1 MGYFNTACGILGA
14 EKDETLAEAAQ
25 RVVDRVSYLEGANAA
40 WEMITATNK
49 KVIERLQGELEASK
63 DRTAKLATKCIYH
76 EELRLWYDKV
86 ETILFG
92 NVNENRSDDEIED
105 EIRRLQG
112 GHKHSELRRLLKEF
126 LNEW

>member
-25 RVVDRVSYLEGANAA
+25 RVVDRVSYLEGANEA

-86 ETILFG
+86 EGIVCG
-92 NVNENRSDDEIED
+92 WVDESRSDDELLD
-105 EIRRLQG
+105 EIIKLKRSG
-112 GHKHSELRRLLKEF
+112 DHSELKRLLKEF
-126 LNEW
+126 LNE